1 MSRCVEKPFAPLLAV
16 WSYQSVRPVPHRAVT
31 ARGERVFCYGRA
43 EFLSEQTECR
53 SLVTEM
59 PLPRY
64 RKSVQ
69 PVP

>member
-1 MSRCVEKPFAPLLAV
+1 MSLCVEKPFSPLLAV
-16 WSYQSVRPVPHRAVT
+16 WSYQGGAPRAPPRVT
-31 ARGERVFCYGRA
+31 AWGERVFCYGRA
-43 EFLSEQTECR
+43 VFLSEQTECR

-64 RKSVQ
+64 RKLAQ